1 MSWREWAAAQ
11 YNHVLSIMK
20 DTMDKTLFV
29 IDRWK
34 VPIVDLN
41 KIFSLVRGNC
51 LADVQSDHAENRCVW
66 RVQKFVDVKLVS

>member
-29 IDRWK
+29 IGTLGGAANGWM
-34 VPIVDLN
+34 IWG
-41 KIFSLVRGNC
+41 GN
-51 LADVQSDHAENRCVW
+51 LEI
-66 RVQKFVDVKLVS
+66 

>member
-29 IDRWK
+29 IATCSELITSERLLDY
-34 VPIVDLN
+34 IV
-41 KIFSLVRGNC
+41 IFS
-51 LADVQSDHAENRCVW
+51 
-66 RVQKFVDVKLVS
+66 

>member
-29 IDRWK
+29 IDRWGGGEK
-34 VPIVDLN
+34 GWCCAGRR
-41 KIFSLVRGNC
+41 KTGG
-51 LADVQSDHAENRCVW
+51 W
-66 RVQKFVDVKLVS
+66 G

>member
-29 IDRWK
+29 SATWGVLRI
-34 VPIVDLN
+34 
-41 KIFSLVRGNC
+41 GG
-51 LADVQSDHAENRCVW
+51 
-66 RVQKFVDVKLVS
+66 

>member
-29 IDRWK
+29 IDR
-34 VPIVDLN
+34 L
-41 KIFSLVRGNC
+41 RGAINPN
-51 LADVQSDHAENRCVW
+51 SFPE
-66 RVQKFVDVKLVS
+66 QKYLHLL